1 MIAPPVN
8 GEGRPPA
15 QGPVVLPGKYV
26 VTLTAKGGAPMQA
39 DLMVQPDPAFP
50 LSDADRA
57 KRNTAIMGAYKLQQ
71 QLVPARDAL
80 LALNRQLA
88 AMRQYLTAAGD
99 AGKVALALVEKAD
112 SGAVNVQTALNR
124 TLNAARA
131 VQGAMDGY
139 DGLPTEA
146 QLRELDWAGED
157 ATANILALNKLVGE
171 SMPGVYAALG
181 STVQWPKITPVAA
194 LVR

>member
-1 MIAPPVN
+1 
-8 GEGRPPA
+8 
-15 QGPVVLPGKYV
+15 
-26 VTLTAKGGAPMQA
+26 MQA

-99 AGKVALALVEKAD
+99 AGKAALALVEKAD
-112 SGAVNVQTALNR
+112 SGAVSVQTALNR
-124 TLNAARA
+124 TLNAARG

-146 QLRELDWAGED
+146 QLRQLDWAWED

>member
-1 MIAPPVN
+1 
-8 GEGRPPA
+8 
-15 QGPVVLPGKYV
+15 
-26 VTLTAKGGAPMQA
+26 MQA

-57 KRNTAIMGAYKLQQ
+57 KRNTAIMGAYRLQQ

-99 AGKVALALVEKAD
+99 AGKAALALVETAD
-112 SGAVNVQTALNR
+112 SGAVSVQTALNR
-124 TLNAARA
+124 TLNAARG

-146 QLRELDWAGED
+146 QLRQLDWAWED
-157 ATANILALNKLVGE
+157 ATANTLALNKLVGE

-181 STVQWPKITPVAA
+181 STVQWPKITPVAG